1 MATAGVDPLVP
12 EGKSRETISDTIAQP
27 CAIVLFCA
35 KRAFSPTCSWYTFTI
50 MRLSH
55 ITIQG
60 FKSFAKKTTLD
71 VTHQVTGVV
80 GPNGSGKSNIAEAI
94 RFVLGEQSMKS
105 MRGKIGSDVIWKGSE
120 HLSPMSRASVTM
132 VIDNRDKGQHNAS
145 SAHASDS
152 LAPYL
157 VYDELVLSRV
167 IFSDGTSDYLLN
179 DAKVRLKDVQ
189 ELLSFAGIGG
199 SAHTIINQG
208 EADRILLASP
218 RDRKE
223 ALEDALGLRIYHM
236 RLNESKRK
244 LERVKAHV
252 HEVDL
257 LRKEIKPHLDML
269 KRQVDKIESQEEE
282 RKKLYLLLI
291 AYLAREEEE
300 LTLLDERIREQGT
313 SSSLLLITDSIR
325 KELESLKS
333 KTGNV
338 QVATGH
344 EKQTLQAEMR
354 SLLERRDQVSK
365 TLGRLEAEKAYL
377 EKEMMREVEGKAIT
391 IAHDEFIQTHEQI
404 SMGFETLHRALSS
417 QNIPEATSKSQE
429 LSHTTETFFAKY
441 NTGVVSKKEEIGKEI
456 LVISEAVSEHEKK
469 ERALSQEMI
478 ELQEKIDTLDTSAQA
493 HIQSRH
499 DEEKK
504 VMMLESKLR
513 ELDSTIALRRQE
525 EGEYSLRKNHFDALI
540 QEGILIVGRAV
551 ANYKNESPEEKF
563 RATPKPDLLR
573 AIERSKLRIEEAG
586 VPNREEVIAEY
597 KSTRE
602 RDEYLT
608 KELAD
613 ISASEEKLLALID
626 ELTITLSERFSTG
639 VKEVSKVFSEFF
651 GEVFAGGKGKLI
663 LLDLV
668 KIDEDGEQT
677 TEQGIDIDVSLPNK
691 KVKEISMFSGGER
704 ALVSIALL
712 FAMSSITPPPF
723 MVLDETDAPLDESN
737 ARKYG
742 VMLQR
747 LAEKSKLLV
756 ITHNRET
763 MNHCDMLYGVTIGV
777 DGSSKLLSIN
787 FKDAQSYAQ

>member
-1 MATAGVDPLVP
+1 
-12 EGKSRETISDTIAQP
+12 
-27 CAIVLFCA
+27 
-35 KRAFSPTCSWYTFTI
+35 

-71 VTHQVTGVV
+71 VTQQVTGVV

-105 MRGKIGSDVIWKGSE
+105 MRGKIGADVIFKGSE
-120 HLSPMSRASVTM
+120 HLSAMSRASVTM
-132 VIDNRDKGQHNAS
+132 VIDNKEKSGNGGDM
-145 SAHASDS
+145 AHASEA
-152 LAPYL
+152 LAPFL

-167 IFSDGTSDYLLN
+167 IFSDGTSDYMLN
-179 DAKVRLKDVQ
+179 EAKIRLKDVQ

-218 RDRKE
+218 KDRKE

-244 LERVKAHV
+244 LERVKTHV
-252 HEVDL
+252 HEVEL
-257 LRKEIKPHLDML
+257 LRKEIKPHLEHL

-282 RKKLYLLLI
+282 RKKLHVLLV
-291 AYLAREEEE
+291 AYLTREETE

-325 KELESLKS
+325 KELQSLRDKS
-333 KTGNV
+333 TDVHVTTG
-338 QVATGH
+338 Q

-365 TLGRLEAEKAYL
+365 TLGRLEAERAYL
-377 EKEMMREVEGKAIT
+377 EKELNREVEGKAIT
-391 IAHDEFIQTHEQI
+391 IAHDEFTNTHEEL
-404 SMGFETLHRALSS
+404 SHGFESLHRAIGSN
-417 QNIPEATSKSQE
+417 NIEEAATKAREVSD
-429 LSHTTETFFAKY
+429 TAETFFSKY
-441 NTGVVSKKEEIGKEI
+441 NSGAASKKDV
-456 LVISEAVSEHEKK
+456 LVRDIETIAQAISEHEKK
-469 ERALSQEMI
+469 EQSLSRDMV
-478 ELQEKIDTLDTSAQA
+478 ELQEKIDAVDTNAQA

-504 VMMLESKLR
+504 VMVLESKLR
-513 ELDSTIALRRQE
+513 ELDSTIALRKQE
-525 EGEYSLRKNHFDALI
+525 EGEHSLRKNHFEALI
-540 QEGILIVGRAV
+540 QEGVLIVGREV
-551 ANYKNESPEEKF
+551 SNYKESVPEEKF
-563 RATPKPDLLR
+563 RDTSKPDLLR

-597 KSTRE
+597 KSTRD

-608 KELAD
+608 RELVD
-613 ISASEEKLLALID
+613 ISDSEQKLLSLID
-626 ELTITLSERFSTG
+626 ELTISLEERFSTG

-651 GEVFAGGKGKLI
+651 GEVFVGGKGKLI
-663 LLDLV
+663 LMDLV
-668 KIDEDGEQT
+668 KIDEEGNQI

-787 FKDAQSYAQ
+787 FKDAQGYAQ

>member
-1 MATAGVDPLVP
+1 
-12 EGKSRETISDTIAQP
+12 
-27 CAIVLFCA
+27 
-35 KRAFSPTCSWYTFTI
+35 

-55 ITIQG
+55 ITVQG

-105 MRGKIGSDVIWKGSE
+105 MRGKQGSDIIFKGSE
-120 HLSPMSRASVTM
+120 HLAPMSRASVTM
-132 VIDNRDKGQHNAS
+132 VIDNREKGDTSNAS
-145 SAHASDS
+145 ET
-152 LAPYL
+152 LAPFL
-157 VYDELVLSRV
+157 VYDELTLSRV
-167 IFSDGTSDYLLN
+167 IYSDGGSDYMLN

-218 RDRKE
+218 KDRKE
-223 ALEDALGLRIYHM
+223 ALEDALGLRIYHL
-236 RLNESKRK
+236 RLNESSRK
-244 LERVKAHV
+244 LDRVRTHV
-252 HEVDL
+252 HEVEL
-257 LRKEIKPHLDML
+257 LRKEIKPHLEHL

-282 RKKLYLLLI
+282 RKKLHALLI
-291 AYLAREEEE
+291 AYLNKEEHE
-300 LTLLDERIREQGT
+300 LSLLDERIREQGT
-313 SSSLLLITDSIR
+313 SASLLLITDSIR
-325 KELESLKS
+325 KELITLKDKS
-333 KTGNV
+333 SDIV
-338 QVATGH
+338 QSSIQ
-344 EKQTLQAEMR
+344 EKQTLQTELR
-354 SLLERRDQVSK
+354 SLLERRDQVAK

-377 EKEMMREVEGKAIT
+377 EKELTREEEGKAIT
-391 IAHDEFIQTHEQI
+391 LEQDTWNNAHTTFTLGIDNVTSALHGSDIPQARAHVEQLKQTTDTFFGVHARREHSRKDAIARDITTIDQGIKEHE
-404 SMGFETLHRALSS
+404 EKER
-417 QNIPEATSKSQE
+417 K
-429 LSHTTETFFAKY
+429 LSHDM
-441 NTGVVSKKEEIGKEI
+441 VV
-456 LVISEAVSEHEKK
+456 
-469 ERALSQEMI
+469 
-478 ELQEKIDTLDTSAQA
+478 LQEKIDTIDTSAQA
-493 HIQSRH
+493 TMQSKH
-499 DEEKK
+499 DEEKR

-513 ELDSTIALRRQE
+513 ELESTIALRRQE
-525 EGEYSLRKNHFDALI
+525 EGELSLRRQHFETLI
-540 QEGILIVGRAV
+540 QEGVTFVGREILT
-551 ANYKNESPEEKF
+551 YKSSTPDERF
-563 RATPKPDLLR
+563 RETPKTDMMR

-597 KSTRE
+597 KTTKE

-613 ISASEEKLLALID
+613 IKESEEKLLQLID
-626 ELTITLSERFSTG
+626 ELTASLQDRFQTG
-639 VKEVSKVFSEFF
+639 VKEVSRVFSEFF
-651 GEVFAGGKGKLI
+651 GEVFVGGKGKLM
-663 LLDLV
+663 LVDLT
-668 KIDEDGEQT
+668 KIDEEGNQII
-677 TEQGIDIDVSLPNK
+677 EQGIDIDVSLPNK

-742 VMLQR
+742 AMLQR

-787 FKDAQSYAQ
+787 FKEAEGYAQ

>member
-1 MATAGVDPLVP
+1 
-12 EGKSRETISDTIAQP
+12 
-27 CAIVLFCA
+27 
-35 KRAFSPTCSWYTFTI
+35 

-55 ITIQG
+55 ITVQG

-105 MRGKIGSDVIWKGSE
+105 MRGKIGSDIIFKGSE
-120 HLSPMSRASVTM
+120 HLGAMSRASVTM
-132 VIDNRDKGQHNAS
+132 VIDNKEKTGNTTDMN
-145 SAHASDS
+145 HASAD

-167 IFSDGTSDYLLN
+167 IFADGTSDYLLN
-179 DAKVRLKDVQ
+179 DAKIRLKDVQ

-218 RDRKE
+218 KDRKE
-223 ALEDALGLRIYHM
+223 ALEDALGLRVYHM

-244 LERVKAHV
+244 LERVKTHV
-252 HEVDL
+252 HEVEL
-257 LRKEIKPHLDML
+257 LRKEIAPHLTHL
-269 KRQVDKIESQEEE
+269 KRQVDKINSQEEE
-282 RKKLYLLLI
+282 RQKLHTLLI
-291 AYLAREEEE
+291 AYFTREEQE
-300 LTLLDERIREQGT
+300 LGLLNERIHEQGT
-313 SSSLLLITDSIR
+313 STSLTLITDSIQ
-325 KELESLKS
+325 KELNVLKE
-333 KTGNV
+333 KKHTDDPHTGA
-338 QVATGH
+338 QA

-354 SLLERRDQVSK
+354 SLLERRDQIAK

-377 EKEMMREVEGKAIT
+377 EKELTREQEHKAIT
-391 IAHDEFIQTHEQI
+391 IDHDEFINTHSVVTHE
-404 SMGFETLHRALSS
+404 FEGLHQTLKA
-417 QNIPEATSKSQE
+417 QNIAESLAKAEKVSNVI
-429 LSHTTETFFAKY
+429 ETFFSEHSGGEA
-441 NTGVVSKKEEIGKEI
+441 SKKGEITKDI
-456 LVISEAVSEHEKK
+456 ATISQAIKEHESK
-469 ERALSQEMI
+469 EKSLSNEMVR
-478 ELQEKIDTLDTSAQA
+478 LQEKIDNLDTHAQRDV
-493 HIQSRH
+493 QSRH
-499 DEEKK
+499 EEEKK
-504 VMMLESKLR
+504 VMLLESKLR
-513 ELDSTIALRRQE
+513 ELESTIALRKQE
-525 EGEYSLRKNHFDALI
+525 EGELSLRQNHFDALLE
-540 QEGILIVGRAV
+540 EGILIVGRVV
-551 ANYKNESPEEKF
+551 AEYKTQQPDDKYRE
-563 RATPKPDLLR
+563 TPKHDLMR

-586 VPNREEVIAEY
+586 IPNRDEVIAEY
-597 KSTRE
+597 KSTQE

-613 ISASEEKLLALID
+613 IKESELKLLTLID
-626 ELTITLSERFSTG
+626 ELTISLEERFNSG
-639 VKEVSKVFSEFF
+639 VKEVSAVFSEFF
-651 GEVFAGGKGKLI
+651 GEVFIGGKGKLI
-663 LLDLV
+663 LTQLI
-668 KIDEDGEQT
+668 KIDDEGNQI
-677 TEQGIDIDVSLPNK
+677 TEQGIDIDVTLPNK

-723 MVLDETDAPLDESN
+723 MVLDETDAPLDEAN

-777 DGSSKLLSIN
+777 DGSSKLLSID
-787 FKDAQSYAQ
+787 FKQAEGFAK